1 MKSTN
6 SASDDG
12 GTARPGSETPNADS
26 IKNLVLQEAA
36 AAIMAAGR
44 ELTEVER
51 MNVREFLRGPALKV
65 SLALSVMGV
74 TMWIAHM
81 NQQAKERRQHRSSP
95 APHRRARRARDA
107 SRSHKPVA

>member
-1 MKSTN
+1 MKSTH
-6 SASDDG
+6 SANDDRTG
-12 GTARPGSETPNADS
+12 ASAPNADS

-44 ELTEVER
+44 ELSDTDSL
-51 MNVREFLRGPALKV
+51 NVRDFLRGPALKV

-81 NQQAKERRQHRSSP
+81 NQQAKERRHNGPSP
-95 APHRRARRARDA
+95 ARRRGRRAHDA
-107 SRSHKPVA
+107 SRSQKPVA